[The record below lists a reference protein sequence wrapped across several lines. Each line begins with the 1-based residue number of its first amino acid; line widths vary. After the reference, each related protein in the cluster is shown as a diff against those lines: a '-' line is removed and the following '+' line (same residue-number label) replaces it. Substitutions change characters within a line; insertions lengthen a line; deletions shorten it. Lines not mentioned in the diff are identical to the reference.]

1 MNSEYMHKESKNN
14 IINNEFND
22 EFNDE
27 EINEEDIDEETV
39 YYSLPLKEQDNF
51 IIQYR
56 MTINSFEIILDLV
69 EFNEEEENCEICV
82 KLLKNLSKIQLDKG
96 LELIKKRINLLNNK
110 LLDTK
115 SDFILIDLYNSI
127 DI

>member
-1 MNSEYMHKESKNN
+1 MNSEYMFKQSN
-14 IINNEFND
+14 ITCDELND
-22 EFNDE
+22 EYNDE

-96 LELIKKRINLLNNK
+96 LEIIKKRINILNNK

>member
-1 MNSEYMHKESKNN
+1 MNSEYMHKESK
-14 IINNEFND
+14 IISD
-22 EFNDE
+22 EFQDEYNDE
-27 EINEEDIDEETV
+27 EINDEDIDEETV

-82 KLLKNLSKIQLDKG
+82 KLLKNLSKIHLDKG